1 MEAYSALTH
10 NEFAVISALQRL
22 PGSNQRT
29 IAEHTKLSL
38 GTVNSALRD
47 AIQHGFVVNGEVT
60 SKGLTALEPHR
71 VHNAVIMAAGLS
83 SRFSPISYELPKG
96 LLTVRGEVLIERQIR
111 QLQAGGIKDISVV
124 VGYKQERFFYLE
136 DKFTKGDFCVKIVPN
151 KEYRERN
158 NNSSIM
164 AVAHLLSNTYICS
177 SDNYFDENPFEPYVW
192 KAYYSAQYQRG
203 RTKEWCMSVGAHDRI
218 TSVTIGGSDAW
229 YMIGH
234 VYFDSEFSAKFVRI
248 LRAEY
253 DLPQTAGKLWEDIL
267 IEHLDE
273 LDMRM
278 RRYDAPIIHEFDSLD
293 ELREFDPLFLE
304 NVDSEVF
311 DRIVKV
317 LGCKKSDI
325 RDVYPLKNGLTNLSC
340 HFMVGSNEYV
350 YRHPGV
356 GTDVLVNRQAEDE
369 ALRAAQRLGLDG
381 TLVADDPKYGWK
393 ISHFLKGCRTAD
405 FHDSCD
411 LREGMCLIRKL
422 HNSGATVSRCFDFY
436 EESQRYLR
444 DLRARRVALP
454 EGADALLHKVD
465 CLHEC
470 VSKDACQKICLAHN
484 DILGANVLVDV
495 AGRYHLIDWEY
506 AGMSDYAQDLGTLC
520 VSDALNEQEFDAV
533 LAEYFEPNPTCAE
546 RRHCMA
552 YVGFAGWC
560 WYLWSL
566 VKEAEGEPVGDC
578 RYLYYRYAKR
588 YVDRASSEYGALSA
602 ESSESA
608 GCDGSAGSVAKV

>member
-1 MEAYSALTH
+1 MY
-10 NEFAVISALQRL
+10 
-22 PGSNQRT
+22 
-29 IAEHTKLSL
+29 K
-38 GTVNSALRD
+38 
-47 AIQHGFVVNGEVT
+47 
-60 SKGLTALEPHR
+60 
-71 VHNAVIMAAGLS
+71 
-83 SRFSPISYELPKG
+83 
-96 LLTVRGEVLIERQIR
+96 RQ
-111 QLQAGGIKDISVV
+111 
-124 VGYKQERFFYLE
+124 
-136 DKFTKGDFCVKIVPN
+136 
-151 KEYRERN
+151 
-158 NNSSIM
+158 
-164 AVAHLLSNTYICS
+164 
-177 SDNYFDENPFEPYVW
+177 
-192 KAYYSAQYQRG
+192 
-203 RTKEWCMSVGAHDRI
+203 
-218 TSVTIGGSDAW
+218 
-229 YMIGH
+229 
-234 VYFDSEFSAKFVRI
+234 YFDSEFSAKFVRI

-454 EGADALLHKVD
+454 EGADALLH
-465 CLHEC
+465 L
-470 VSKDACQKICLAHN
+470 S
-484 DILGANVLVDV
+484 
-495 AGRYHLIDWEY
+495 LI
-506 AGMSDYAQDLGTLC
+506 
-520 VSDALNEQEFDAV
+520 
-533 LAEYFEPNPTCAE
+533 
-546 RRHCMA
+546 HI
-552 YVGFAGWC
+552 
-560 WYLWSL
+560 
-566 VKEAEGEPVGDC
+566 
-578 RYLYYRYAKR
+578 
-588 YVDRASSEYGALSA
+588 
-602 ESSESA
+602 
-608 GCDGSAGSVAKV
+608 

>member
-29 IAEHTKLSL
+29 LAEHTKLSL

-60 SKGLTALEPHR
+60 AKGLTALEPYR

-111 QLQAGGIKDISVV
+111 QLQEAGINDISVV

-136 DKFTKGDFCVKIVPN
+136 DAFHVKIVPN
-151 KEYRERN
+151 KEYLERN

-164 AVAHLLSNTYICS
+164 AVADRLSNTYICS
-177 SDNYFDENPFEPYVW
+177 SDNYFDENPFELYVW
-192 KAYYSAQYQRG
+192 KAYYAAQYQQG
-203 RTKEWCMSVGAHDRI
+203 NTKEWCMSVGAHDRI
-218 TSVTIGGSDAW
+218 TSVSIGGSDAW

-253 DLPQTAGKLWEDIL
+253 DLPQTADKLWENIFIDHI
-267 IEHLDE
+267 DE

-278 RRYDAPIIHEFDSLD
+278 RRYDPPIIHEFDSLD

-311 DRIVKV
+311 DRIVRV

-325 RDVYPLKNGLTNLSC
+325 HDVYPLKNGLTNLSC
-340 HFMVGSNEYV
+340 HFAVADREYV

-356 GTDVLVNRQAEDE
+356 GTNVLINRQAEDE
-369 ALRAAQRLGLDG
+369 ALRVAQKLGLDG
-381 TLVADDPKYGWK
+381 TFVADDPQCGWK
-393 ISHFLKGCRTAD
+393 ISHFLEGCRIAD
-405 FHDSCD
+405 FHTKHD
-411 LREGMCLIRKL
+411 LHEGMQLIRKL
-422 HNSGATVSRCFDFY
+422 HNSNATVNRKFDFY
-436 EESQRYLR
+436 EESQRYMNELQIR
-444 DLRARRVALP
+444 NAILPVGIVALSCKI
-454 EGADALLHKVD
+454 DILHQQMLD
-465 CLHEC
+465 YSAYQEPCL
-470 VSKDACQKICLAHN
+470 SHN
-484 DILGANVLVDV
+484 DLLGSNVLVDSQ
-495 AGRYHLIDWEY
+495 GRYHLIDWEY
-506 AGMSDYAQDLGTLC
+506 AGMSDYAQDVATMC
-520 VSDALNEQEFDAV
+520 VSDALTEQEFDAALV
-533 LAEYFEPNPTCAE
+533 EYFDHTPTDDE
-546 RRHCMA
+546 RAHCLA
-552 YVGFAGWC
+552 YVSFAGWC
-560 WYLWSL
+560 WYLWAL
-566 VKEAEGEPVGDC
+566 LKEAEGEPVGDC
-578 RYLYYRYAKR
+578 RYLYYRYAKH
-588 YVDRASSEYGALSA
+588 YAQRALMAYATFHPIHINE
-602 ESSESA
+602 
-608 GCDGSAGSVAKV
+608 